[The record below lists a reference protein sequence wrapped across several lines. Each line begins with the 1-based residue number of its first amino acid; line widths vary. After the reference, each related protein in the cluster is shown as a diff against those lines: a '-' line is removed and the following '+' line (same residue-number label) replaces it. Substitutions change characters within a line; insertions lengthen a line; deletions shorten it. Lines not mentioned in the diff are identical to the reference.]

1 MDEREPRLIAD
12 DRVGPDLRDRNV
24 HVLAQSASDVD
35 HRLRHVQVKR
45 GAQPRE
51 RRPLR
56 HGLEVID
63 GLSRFDFDHTEQ
75 LAAALVL
82 QDQVGIPRWWSSHRR
97 RLFVAWINGDVE
109 FPFIFRLQQTNDAVV
124 LELLPDWPDEDWAHT
139 TSDAC
144 AHLDDPARD
153 PASKGAEYSIM
164 APVASSESNLESA
177 PRVLIVD
184 DDVSV
189 TDTFSRM
196 LRLEGY
202 EVWSALSADE
212 GLSLAQTHRPHAI
225 ILDLRMPLTSGLH
238 FLRAIR
244 AIPGLTGTP
253 VAIVTG
259 DYYLDDAQSNEI
271 RELGAE
277 LRYKPLW
284 LEELVTLAR
293 DLLKM
298 PVRE

>member
-1 MDEREPRLIAD
+1 M
-12 DRVGPDLRDRNV
+12 
-24 HVLAQSASDVD
+24 
-35 HRLRHVQVKR
+35 KR
-45 GAQPRE
+45 RPQTGE

-56 HGLEVID
+56 HRLQVVHRLGRLYLD
-63 GLSRFDFDHTEQ
+63 DAQQPSAT
-75 LAAALVL
+75 LVL
-82 QDQVGIPRWWSSHRR
+82 KDEIGIPRRRSTHRR
-97 RLFVAWINGDVE
+97 ALLIAGVDGDVE
-109 FPFIFRLQQTNDAVV
+109 LSLIFRLQQADDAVV

-139 TSDAC
+139 TSVPMDV
-144 AHLDDPARD
+144 PAAD
-153 PASKGAEYSIM
+153 PASKVAEYSIM
-164 APVASSESNLESA
+164 APVPSPPANSETP
-177 PRVLIVD
+177 PRMLIVD

-202 EVWSALSADE
+202 EVWAALSADE
-212 GLSLAQTHRPHAI
+212 GLSLAQTHRPDAV
-225 ILDLRMPLTSGLH
+225 ILDLRMPLTSGLQ

-293 DLLKM
+293 ELLNMNGDSGLKT
-298 PVRE
+298 